1 MSRPAHEYD
10 ALERLAAATRDH
22 APATFSCSFGLED
35 MVLLDLIARHRL
47 PTEIFTI
54 DTGRLP
60 EETHSL
66 IAAARARYGREIR
79 VLFPQADEVESLV
92 RRDGPNGFYDSLQA
106 RKACCSVRKVE
117 PLHRALAGKRL
128 WITGLRREQSVTR
141 SNVPVLAED
150 AEYGLHK
157 LNPLADWSGAQVLDY
172 IARHEVPVNALHTRG
187 YPSIGCAPCTR
198 AVEAGADPRVG
209 RWWWEAP
216 EQKECGL
223 HVGADGRLARNADAR
238 PARNADGALARNAD
252 EALARNTASRVAVDP
267 GSVRSDTEAVS
278 THAA

>member
-10 ALERLAAATRDH
+10 ALERLASAMRDH
-22 APATFSCSFGLED
+22 APAAFSCSFGLED
-35 MVLLDLIARHRL
+35 MVILDLIARYQL
-47 PTEIFTI
+47 PAEIFTI

-66 IAAARARYGREIR
+66 IATARARYGREIR
-79 VLFPQADEVESLV
+79 VLFPQAEAVESLV
-92 RRDGPNGFYDSLQA
+92 RRDGPNGFYDSLEA
-106 RKACCSVRKVE
+106 RKACCHVRKVE
-117 PLHRALAGKRL
+117 PLRRALAGKRL

-141 SNVPVLAED
+141 SNVAVLAED

-157 LNPLADWSGAQVLDY
+157 LNPLADWSGAQVVDY
-172 IARHEVPVNALHTRG
+172 IARREIPVNALHARG

-198 AVEAGADPRVG
+198 AVDAGADPRAG

-223 HVGADGRLARNADAR
+223 HVGADGKLARNAGD
-238 PARNADGALARNAD
+238 RNAA
-252 EALARNTASRVAVDP
+252 EH
-267 GSVRSDTEAVS
+267 GSGR
-278 THAA
+278 AAAETIPTPA